1 MKMVDKVIY
10 NVALVIVAILFIGL
24 AFGK

>member
-1 MKMVDKVIY
+1 MKIVDKVIY

>member
-10 NVALVIVAILFIGL
+10 NVALVIVTMLFIGL